1 MEELYAKDVLS
12 NNIDKKI
19 KYLCSQ
25 EERHALIETVNYL
38 KQLLKIE
45 SLLDYQK
52 EQIQKE
58 INKILLY
65 NI

>member
-1 MEELYAKDVLS
+1 MEELYAKDILS
-12 NNIDKKI
+12 NKIDKKI
-19 KYLCSQ
+19 KYLCSE
-25 EERHALIETVNYL
+25 EERDALIEMVNYL